1 MRKLW
6 KRINE
11 ILAFLLRY
19 GYFLVKVRGKLKE
32 FQVALSGFWN
42 DTMIDEIQTQH
53 KRCCRG

>member
-19 GYFLVKVRGKLKE
+19 DYLLVKVRGKLQE

-42 DTMIDEIQTQH
+42 DTMIDEI
-53 KRCCRG
+53 

>member
-1 MRKLW
+1 MTKLW

-19 GYFLVKVRGKLKE
+19 DYLVKVRGKLKE

-42 DTMIDEIQTQH
+42 DTMIDEI
-53 KRCCRG
+53 